1 MKQLIKSAIIYSAV
15 LPPMAEL
22 ETHLSTSG
30 FVEPLSLQVK
40 SIGFVPREEFG
51 TLVEGFAG
59 GVAFT
64 VRVDQKIIPGGVVKA
79 EVTKRAKGVERMT
92 GRRPGKKEKV
102 DIRFEVID
110 ELAQR
115 ALVRTTMITCYH
127 HTESNLLIVPTTNKK
142 LAEAVVHELVM
153 AVGSVKTTTIHV
165 NGVSNGLTKR
175 LQEWLSD
182 SEDFGRDGVYPT
194 NEVVLEQDGR
204 KVSVKMGDLQSA
216 TAALKEALT
225 SGFYVKSLGM
235 AFPQGTEA
243 RLTSDF
249 HLRSIL
255 MYAAAG
261 DGDGEEEAPTFAAQ
275 ASLEVAEV
283 VEVAQ
288 ILCEMFDYKAEAE
301 AAV

>member
-1 MKQLIKSAIIYSAV
+1 MKQLIKSAILYSAV
-15 LPPMAEL
+15 LPPLAEL
-22 ETHLSTSG
+22 ETHLALQG
-30 FVEPLSLQVK
+30 FMEPLGLQVK
-40 SIGFVPREEFG
+40 SLGFVPREDFG
-51 TLVEGFAG
+51 PLVEGFAG

-64 VRVDQKIIPGGVVKA
+64 VRLDQKIIPGSVVKA
-79 EVTKRAKGVERMT
+79 EVAKRAAGVERLT
-92 GRRPGKKEKV
+92 GRRVGKKEKI

-115 ALVRTTMITCYH
+115 ALVRTTLLTCYH
-127 HTESNLLIVPTTNKK
+127 HTASNTLILPTNKK
-142 LAEAVVHELVM
+142 LAEEVVHALVM
-153 AVGSVKTTTIHV
+153 AVGSVKITSIHV
-165 NGVSNGLTKR
+165 NGVSNGLTER
-175 LQEWLSD
+175 LKEWLSD

-194 NEVVLEQDGR
+194 NEVALEQDGR

-225 SGFYVKSLGM
+225 SGFYVKSLGL

-249 HLRSIL
+249 HLKNIL
-255 MYAAAG
+255 MYAAA
-261 DGDGEEEAPTFAAQ
+261 DTGEGEDEAPTFAAQ

-288 ILCEMFDYKAEAE
+288 ILCEMFDYQAPTDE
-301 AAV
+301 VL